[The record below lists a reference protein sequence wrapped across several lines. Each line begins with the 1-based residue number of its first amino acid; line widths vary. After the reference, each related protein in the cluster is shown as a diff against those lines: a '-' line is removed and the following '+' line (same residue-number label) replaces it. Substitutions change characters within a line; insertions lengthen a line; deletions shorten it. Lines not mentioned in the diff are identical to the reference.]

1 VRLRLISC
9 RGNAIELAVLA
20 YCMLPPCHV
29 KIWRFL
35 FARYK
40 CRNSTGGVK
49 MSSAI
54 ETKQLIVDEISNKL
68 RTSVSTIV
76 VDYRGLSVAEV
87 TELRKQLREA
97 GIEFKVYK
105 NTMTRRAAD
114 AAELS
119 GLNEALTGPNAIA
132 FSNEDVVAPAKIL
145 NDFAKKHEALELKAG
160 VIEGN
165 VATVEEIKALAELP
179 SREGLLSML
188 LSVLQAPIRNLA
200 LVTKAVAEQKE
211 EQGA

>member
-1 VRLRLISC
+1 
-9 RGNAIELAVLA
+9 
-20 YCMLPPCHV
+20 
-29 KIWRFL
+29 
-35 FARYK
+35 
-40 CRNSTGGVK
+40 
-49 MSSAI
+49 MSSVI
-54 ETKQLIVDEISNKL
+54 DQKKQLVTEIADKFKASK
-68 RTSVSTIV
+68 STIV
-76 VDYRGLSVAEV
+76 VDYRGLTVSEV

-105 NTMTRRAAD
+105 NSMTRRAAD
-114 AAELS
+114 ACELS
-119 GLNEALTGPNAIA
+119 ELNAALTGPNAIA

-165 VATVEEIKALAELP
+165 IATVEEIKALAELP

-200 LVTKAVAEQKE
+200 LATKAVADQKE

>member
-1 VRLRLISC
+1 
-9 RGNAIELAVLA
+9 
-20 YCMLPPCHV
+20 
-29 KIWRFL
+29 
-35 FARYK
+35 
-40 CRNSTGGVK
+40 
-49 MSSAI
+49 MSSVI
-54 ETKQLIVDEISNKL
+54 EQKQLVVSDIAEKFKASK
-68 RTSVSTIV
+68 STIV
-76 VDYRGLSVAEV
+76 VDYRGLTVSEV

-105 NTMTRRAAD
+105 NSLTRRAAESV
-114 AAELS
+114 ELT
-119 GLNEALTGPNAIA
+119 GLNESLTGPNAIA

-145 NDFAKKHEALELKAG
+145 NDFAKKHEALEIKAG

-165 VATVEEIKALAELP
+165 LATVEEVKALAELP

-200 LVTKAVAEQKE
+200 LATKAVADQKE

>member
-1 VRLRLISC
+1 MEVYIF
-9 RGNAIELAVLA
+9 
-20 YCMLPPCHV
+20 
-29 KIWRFL
+29 W
-35 FARYK
+35 YK
-40 CRNSTGGVK
+40 CSKSTGGVR
-49 MSSAI
+49 MSNAI
-54 ETKQLIVDEISNKL
+54 ETKKVIVDEIADKL
-68 RTSVSTIV
+68 KTAKTTVV
-76 VDYRGLSVAEV
+76 VDYRGLNVSEV

-105 NTMTRRAAD
+105 NSLTRRAAE
-114 AAELS
+114 ASELA
-119 GLNEALTGPNAIA
+119 GLNDALTGPNAIA

-145 NDFAKKHEALELKAG
+145 NDFAKKHEALEIKAG

-165 VATVEEIKALAELP
+165 VASLEDIKALAELP

-200 LVTKAVAEQKE
+200 LATKAVADQKE

>member
-1 VRLRLISC
+1 MSSI
-9 RGNAIELAVLA
+9 IEL
-20 YCMLPPCHV
+20 
-29 KIWRFL
+29 
-35 FARYK
+35 
-40 CRNSTGGVK
+40 
-49 MSSAI
+49 
-54 ETKQLIVDEISNKL
+54 KQQIVSEISDKL
-68 RTSVSTIV
+68 KNSVSTVV

-97 GIEFKVYK
+97 GVEFKVYK
-105 NTMTRRAAD
+105 NSMTRRAAE
-114 AAELS
+114 AN
-119 GLNEALTGPNAIA
+119 GLADLNAALTGPNAIA
-132 FSNEDVVAPAKIL
+132 FSTEDVVAPAKIL

-165 VATVEEIKALAELP
+165 VATADEIKALADLP

>member
-1 VRLRLISC
+1 
-9 RGNAIELAVLA
+9 
-20 YCMLPPCHV
+20 
-29 KIWRFL
+29 
-35 FARYK
+35 
-40 CRNSTGGVK
+40 

-54 ETKQLIVDEISNKL
+54 ELKQQIVSEIADKL
-68 RTSVSTIV
+68 KNSVSTVV

-97 GIEFKVYK
+97 GVEFKVYK
-105 NTMTRRAAD
+105 NSMTRRAAE
-114 AAELS
+114 AN
-119 GLNEALTGPNAIA
+119 GLADLNAALTGPNAIA
-132 FSNEDVVAPAKIL
+132 FSTEDVVAPAKIL

-165 VATVEEIKALAELP
+165 VATADEIKALADLP